1 MRRYISVG
9 ATIGLAIPFLL
20 WAVGGVGHIYGGWL
34 WPSSI
39 LLLLTDG
46 RETAPISWF
55 IILFAIF
62 TNLVLYS
69 IYGLALFGLVS
80 LSRRLRHRA

>member
-1 MRRYISVG
+1 MQRYLIVG
-9 ATIGLAIPFLL
+9 ATIGFAIPFFL
-20 WAVGGVGHIYGGWL
+20 WALGGVGHIYGGWL
-34 WPSSI
+34 LPSSI

-55 IILFAIF
+55 IILFAIL
-62 TNLVLYS
+62 TNVVLYA

-80 LSRRLRHRA
+80 LSRRLRHGA